1 MAVDTLLVMP
11 IFLSFLGLGI
21 SLFIWGLDQ
30 TGVFDNYSS
39 LRRIIGVVYAAAGVI
54 LIGSAIC
61 ILFIAGII

>member
-1 MAVDTLLVMP
+1 MAGDTLLVMP

-39 LRRIIGVVYAAAGVI
+39 LRRIIGVVYVVAGLI

>member
-30 TGVFDNYSS
+30 TGVFDNYPH
-39 LRRIIGVVYAAAGVI
+39 
-54 LIGSAIC
+54 
-61 ILFIAGII
+61 FEE